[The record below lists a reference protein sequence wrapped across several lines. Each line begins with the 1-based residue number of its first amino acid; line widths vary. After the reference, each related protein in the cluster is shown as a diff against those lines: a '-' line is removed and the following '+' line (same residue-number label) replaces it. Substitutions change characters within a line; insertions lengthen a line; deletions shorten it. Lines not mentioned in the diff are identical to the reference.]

1 MPSPCGEGQ
10 FFMCPIEHGVYA
22 VGLVAR
28 VSRRGGVGLGY
39 FFGPTRRDVPSAAW
53 LQSLQPR
60 QAVLVCRF
68 KSLSL
73 YSGEWR
79 LLDVIPKFDRT
90 LWPLPAFHRFDG
102 TTTYRPG
109 ISTVQDWRVEY
120 SDDNLI
126 VPLNE
131 APALLEDLR
140 LGDDVVL
147 DNQSLAATMNQIL
160 NQKIHTIDV
169 VQWQ

>member
-1 MPSPCGEGQ
+1 M
-10 FFMCPIEHGVYA
+10 
-22 VGLVAR
+22 
-28 VSRRGGVGLGY
+28 LGY
-39 FFGPTRRDVPSAAW
+39 FFGPTRKDAPSAEW

-60 QAVLVCRF
+60 QAVLTCRF

-79 LLDVIPKFDRT
+79 LLEAIPAFDRT
-90 LWPLPAFHRFDG
+90 VWPLPAFHRFDG

-109 ISTVQDWRVEY
+109 MSTVQDWRVEY

-126 VPLNE
+126 VPLYE
-131 APALLEDLR
+131 TPALLADLR
-140 LGDDVVL
+140 LSDDVVL
-147 DNQSLAATMNQIL
+147 DNQSLAATVNQIL
-160 NQKIHTIDV
+160 NQRIHSVDM

>member
-1 MPSPCGEGQ
+1 
-10 FFMCPIEHGVYA
+10 
-22 VGLVAR
+22 
-28 VSRRGGVGLGY
+28 
-39 FFGPTRRDVPSAAW
+39 
-53 LQSLQPR
+53 
-60 QAVLVCRF
+60 
-68 KSLSL
+68 
-73 YSGEWR
+73 
-79 LLDVIPKFDRT
+79 VIPKFDRT